1 MCFDDLPIK
10 HGDSP
15 CPCLQLFT
23 QAPSSSPSPPA
34 MDMPRVAPAALQR
47 WTAPGRGSCRSGR
60 VPGEIAGPRA
70 LGKKRLSPASTYEIY
85 KVLPGSYQV
94 LPGFYQV
101 LPHCLKH
108 VYQFLMDTGRV

>member
-1 MCFDDLPIK
+1 MLAYIPYMDPMGIK

-34 MDMPRVAPAALQR
+34 MDTPRVAPAALQR

-60 VPGEIAGPRA
+60 VPGAIAGPRA
-70 LGKKRLSPASTYEIY
+70 LGKKRLGPASTYEIY
-85 KVLPGSYQV
+85 QV
-94 LPGFYQV
+94 LPGFY
-101 LPHCLKH
+101 HIC
-108 VYQFLMDTGRV
+108 F